1 MQCSVRECAFILLSS
16 FGDKSTAGTAGL
28 FLRGKEAESM
38 KGIAL
43 PASTFNDKRSL
54 GTQQANVVLF

>member
-1 MQCSVRECAFILLSS
+1 MNVHLSFYLVLVIKAQLEQLVS
-16 FGDKSTAGTAGL
+16 
-28 FLRGKEAESM
+28 FLRAKEAESM

>member
-1 MQCSVRECAFILLSS
+1 VNVHLSFYLVLVIKAQLEQLVS
-16 FGDKSTAGTAGL
+16 